1 MSHYAHQNL
10 SLVTQIN
17 VQNAFRAMAFLAETS
32 VFAYLGMAIF
42 SFQHRLVPS
51 FLIWTII
58 LILMGRALN
67 IYPLS
72 WFLNHFRE
80 TRISRKM
87 QFVMWFSGLRGAI
100 AYAVSLHLDIAD
112 SDQRRTII
120 TTSLCVVLFTIL
132 VLGGSTYPLVKW
144 MKVSRFEIFDVF
156 YTPKFEWLVFYDIF
170 SPLRTLNGF
179 GKNLLKAWR
188 QELLFEYLS

>member
-144 MKVSRFEIFDVF
+144 MKVSRFEIFDVLQATIRMTCF
-156 YTPKFEWLVFYDIF
+156 FLTFWPVF
-170 SPLRTLNGF
+170 
-179 GKNLLKAWR
+179 
-188 QELLFEYLS
+188 